1 MQTTNLNQLRKATVF
16 ATLGLAFT
24 QPVLAAGFWDDA
36 TSTIEARTFGFNREY
51 KNVQPA
57 VKTPNPPYNGSG
69 EAFVFQFIS
78 GYTDTPVGVGLDVLG
93 QAGVRL
99 SDGRG
104 TRLMANDN
112 NPANADSPRDF
123 YGKINP
129 TGKLK
134 IYDTTVKY
142 GSYYLNDPVAISDYT
157 RLLQQTF
164 RGTMIESRDIP
175 NLSLIASRM
184 NDQEYANYT
193 FHTPFVLNRAPSS
206 CKTCSSSDLEFVG
219 GTFTFLTDKSA
230 GLTYRYIEL
239 DGVYQQHF
247 IGLKDTWKFADGQAL
262 VSDMRYHKSRPD
274 EGSNAPVHN
283 EAFDAMVTYKFGPAA
298 VGVGYQHMGGHDAF
312 PYLARSTAYLI
323 NFVTI
328 NDFANAH
335 EDSWQYRFDFDF
347 SRMGAPGLS
356 FMTRYTHGTNITG
369 PANSGGTATT
379 DGREWE
385 RNTDIT
391 YAFQKDT
398 ALNGFSIKVRNST
411 LRSNWEANSR
421 INENRLILDYVYA
434 LK

>member
-1 MQTTNLNQLRKATVF
+1 M
-16 ATLGLAFT
+16 
-24 QPVLAAGFWDDA
+24 
-36 TSTIEARTFGFNREY
+36 
-51 KNVQPA
+51 
-57 VKTPNPPYNGSG
+57 
-69 EAFVFQFIS
+69 FQFIS

-99 SDGRG
+99 SDGKG
-104 TRLMANDN
+104 TRLMANDG
-112 NPANADSPRDF
+112 NPAGTDAPRDF

-129 TGKLK
+129 TAKLK

-142 GSYYLNDPVAISDYT
+142 GSYFLNDPVAISDYT
-157 RLLQQTF
+157 RLLQETF
-164 RGTMIESRDIP
+164 RGAMVESTDIP
-175 NLSLIASRM
+175 NLSLIASQM
-184 NDQEYANYT
+184 DKNEYANYT
-193 FHTPFVLNRAPSS
+193 FYTPFQLSRATGNNFTSS
-206 CKTCSSSDLEFVG
+206 NLFFGG
-219 GTFTFLTDKSA
+219 GTYTFLADKSA

-247 IGLKDTWKFADGQAL
+247 VGLKDTWKITDGQAL
-262 VSDMRYHKSRPD
+262 VSDIRYHKSRPD

-298 VGVGYQHMGGHDAF
+298 VGVGYQRMGGHDAF

-335 EDSWQYRFDFDF
+335 EESWQYRFDFDF
-347 SRMGAPGLS
+347 SKLGAPGLT

-369 PANSGGTATT
+369 TANNGATVATVT

-385 RNTDIT
+385 RNTDVT
-391 YAFQKDT
+391 YAFQKDS
-398 ALNGFSIKVRNST
+398 ALKGFSIKVRNST